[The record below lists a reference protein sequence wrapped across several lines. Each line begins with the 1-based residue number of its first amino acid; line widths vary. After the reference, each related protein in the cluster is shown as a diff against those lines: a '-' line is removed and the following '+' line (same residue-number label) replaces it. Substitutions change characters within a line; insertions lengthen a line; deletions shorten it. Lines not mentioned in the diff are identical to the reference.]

1 MSFPRRAFQA
11 VVPLALTLVF
21 VLTGT
26 TAGGAAQ
33 LRNPLGSATQAK
45 KFTVAFLPKQ
55 VNNSYFTIALNGGK
69 LAGAKDGDKVFQT
82 GPTAADAS
90 QQVTYINSLIQQHVS
105 AIVISADDPNIVA
118 PALKKAMAQGIKVV
132 SYDSDTAPTARD
144 VFVNQAST
152 AGIGQIEVQILGK
165 ELGYKGQIAILS
177 AASTATNQNA
187 WIGYMKKELAK
198 PKYKSMKLV
207 TTVYGNDDP
216 TTSTTVAQGL
226 LTKYPKLRGI
236 IAPTTVG
243 IVAAAAVVD
252 NAGKKGKVIVTGLGT
267 PLSMK
272 KYVKNGT
279 APEFALWNPS
289 DLGYLAEYTAHDL
302 ADGSLKPRMGAK
314 YSAGKLGSYKIGAGK
329 AVLLGPPFIFNKANI
344 DKFNF

>member
-1 MSFPRRAFQA
+1 MAGIPVVVILAFALPRVIPA
-11 VVPLALTLVF
+11 TH
-21 VLTGT
+21 
-26 TAGGAAQ
+26 AAQ
-33 LRNPLGSATQAK
+33 YTI
-45 KFTVAFLPKQ
+45 AFLPKQ
-55 VNNSYFTIALNGGK
+55 VNNSYFTIALAGAK

-90 QQVTYINSLIQQHVS
+90 QQVTYINSLIQQHVN

-118 PALKKAMAQGIKVV
+118 AALKKAMTKGIKVV
-132 SYDSDTAPTARD
+132 SYDSDVAPAARN
-144 VFVNQAST
+144 VFVNQANT
-152 AGIGQIEVQILGK
+152 AQIGTSEVDILGA
-165 ELGYKGQIAILS
+165 ELKYTGQIAILS

-187 WIGYMKKELAK
+187 WIGYMKSELTKAK
-198 PKYKSMKLV
+198 FKNLKLV
-207 TTVYGNDDP
+207 TVVYGNDDP
-216 TTSTTVAQGL
+216 STSTTVAQGL

-289 DLGYLAEYTAHDL
+289 DLGYLAEFTAHNL
-302 ADGSLKPRMGAK
+302 ANGSLKPNVGAA
-314 YSAGKLGSYKIGAGK
+314 YTAGKLGHYTIGANH
-329 AVLLGPPFIFNKANI
+329 VVILGPPFVFNKSNI

>member
-1 MSFPRRAFQA
+1 M
-11 VVPLALTLVF
+11 VPATH
-21 VLTGT
+21 
-26 TAGGAAQ
+26 AAQ
-33 LRNPLGSATQAK
+33 YTI
-45 KFTVAFLPKQ
+45 AFLPKQ

-69 LAGAKDGDKVFQT
+69 LAGAKNGDKVFQT

-105 AIVISADDPNIVA
+105 AIVISADDPNIPA
-118 PALKKAMAQGIKVV
+118 PALKKAMSKGIKVV
-132 SYDSDTAPTARD
+132 SYDSDVAPSARN
-144 VFVNQAST
+144 VFVNQANT
-152 AGIGQIEVQILGK
+152 AQIGTSEVDILGQ
-165 ELGYKGQIAILS
+165 ELHYSGQIAILS
-177 AASTATNQNA
+177 AASSATNQNA
-187 WIGYMKKELAK
+187 WIGYMKQELK
-198 PKYKSMKLV
+198 KSKFKNMKLV

-216 TTSTTVAQGL
+216 STSTTVAQGL

-272 KYVKNGT
+272 KYVLNGT

-302 ADGSLKPRMGAK
+302 ANGSLKANVGAS
-314 YSAGKLGSYKIGAGK
+314 YTAGKLGHYTIGANH
-329 AVLLGPPFIFNKANI
+329 VVILGPPFVFNKSNVG
-344 DKFNF
+344 KFNF

>member
-1 MSFPRRAFQA
+1 MLIAA
-11 VVPLALTLVF
+11 LAALLAIGFALPSIMPATH
-21 VLTGT
+21 
-26 TAGGAAQ
+26 AAQ
-33 LRNPLGSATQAK
+33 YTI
-45 KFTVAFLPKQ
+45 AFLPKQ
-55 VNNSYFTIALNGGK
+55 VNNSYFTIALSGAK
-69 LAGAKDGDKVFQT
+69 SAGAKNGDKVFQT

-105 AIVISADDPNIVA
+105 AIVISADDPNIPA
-118 PALKKAMAQGIKVV
+118 PALKKAMSKGIKVV
-132 SYDSDTAPTARD
+132 SYDSDVAPSARN
-144 VFVNQAST
+144 VFVNQANT
-152 AGIGQIEVQILGK
+152 VQIGTSEVDILGK
-165 ELGYKGQIAILS
+165 ELNYTGQIAILS

-187 WIGYMKKELAK
+187 WIGYMKQELK
-198 PKYKSMKLV
+198 KSKFKNMKLV

-216 TTSTTVAQGL
+216 STSTTVAQGL

-272 KYVKNGT
+272 KYVLNGT

-302 ADGSLKPRMGAK
+302 ANGSLKPNVGAS
-314 YSAGKLGSYKIGAGK
+314 YTAGKLGHYKIGANH
-329 AVLLGPPFIFNKANI
+329 VVILGPPFVFNKANI
-344 DKFNF
+344 GKFNF

>member
-1 MSFPRRAFQA
+1 MLSAA
-11 VVPLALTLVF
+11 I
-21 VLTGT
+21 GSN
-26 TAGGAAQ
+26 TAGVRAAKQ
-33 LRNPLGSATQAK
+33 LTI
-45 KFTVAFLPKQ
+45 AFLPKQ
-55 VNNSYFTIALNGGK
+55 VNNSYFTIAFNGGK
-69 LAGAKDGDKVFQT
+69 LAGKKTGDKVIQT

-90 QQVTYINSLIQQHVS
+90 QQVTYINSLIQQHVG

-118 PALKKAMAQGIKVV
+118 PALKKAMSQGIKVV
-132 SYDSDTAPTARD
+132 SYDSDVAPSARN
-144 VFVNQAST
+144 VFVNQADT
-152 AGIGQIEVQILGK
+152 VKIGTIEVDILGK
-165 ELGYKGQIAILS
+165 ELGYKGEFAILS

-187 WIGYMKKELAK
+187 WIKDMKTELK
-198 PKYKSMKLV
+198 KSQFKNMKLDTV
-207 TTVYGNDDP
+207 VYGNDDP

-226 LTKYPKLRGI
+226 LSKYPKLKGI

-272 KYVKNGT
+272 KYVLNGT

-302 ADGSLKPRMGAK
+302 AAGMLKPNVGAS
-314 YSAGKLGSYKIGAGK
+314 YTAGKLGKYKIGANH
-329 AVLLGPPFIFNKANI
+329 VVILGPPFVFNKSNI
-344 DKFNF
+344 SKYKF